1 VRKVPIDPG
10 EVYDVMEC
18 AYRHG
23 VLDKSMVIQGEALEA
38 VMQEADLNMGDLLN
52 RMDEAEE
59 ATVQKVDKMLDR
71 LGPFIKYANNDKLM
85 KFVSRIL
92 DIPFVKRM
100 MVQNMKKTILKV
112 MTGES
117 PPSLGERIK
126 AALGKAA

>member
-1 VRKVPIDPG
+1 MPIDPG

-23 VLDKSMVIQGEALEA
+23 VLDKFMTIQGEALEA
-38 VMQEADLNMGDLLN
+38 VMEETDLNMGDLLN

-59 ATVQKVDKMLDR
+59 ASVQKVDKLLDM

-85 KFVSRIL
+85 KFVSRLL
-92 DIPFVKRM
+92 DITFVKSM
-100 MVQNMKKTILKV
+100 MMANVKNTILKV

-117 PPSLGERIK
+117 PPSLGKRIK

>member
-23 VLDKSMVIQGEALEA
+23 VLDKFMAIQGEALEA
-38 VMQEADLNMGDLLN
+38 VMEEGNLNMGDLLN

-59 ATVQKVDKMLDR
+59 ATVQKVDRLLDK
-71 LGPFIKYANNDKLM
+71 LGPFIKYANNDKMM
-85 KFVSRIL
+85 KLTSRLL
-92 DIPFVKRM
+92 DVPFVKKM
-100 MVQNMKKTILKV
+100 MVANMKNTILKV

-117 PPSLGERIK
+117 PPSLGDKIK

>member
-1 VRKVPIDPG
+1 MPIDPG

-23 VLDKSMVIQGEALEA
+23 VLDKFTIIQGEALEA
-38 VMQEADLNMGDLLN
+38 VMEEANLNMGDLLN

-71 LGPFIKYANNDKLM
+71 LGPFIKYANNDTLM
-85 KFVSRIL
+85 KFMSRIL
-92 DIPFVKRM
+92 DIPFVKRK
-100 MVQNMKKTILKV
+100 MVQNMKNTILKV

-117 PPSLGERIK
+117 PPSL
-126 AALGKAA
+126 

>member
-1 VRKVPIDPG
+1 MPIDPG

-23 VLDKSMVIQGEALEA
+23 VLDKFMVIQGEALEA
-38 VMQEADLNMGDLLN
+38 VMEETDLNMGDLLN

-59 ATVQKVDKMLDR
+59 ASVQKVDKLLDM

-85 KFVSRIL
+85 KFVSRLL
-92 DIPFVKRM
+92 DITFVKSM
-100 MVQNMKKTILKV
+100 MMANVKNTILKV

-117 PPSLGERIK
+117 PPSLGKRIK

>member
-1 VRKVPIDPG
+1 MPINPG

-23 VLDKSMVIQGEALEA
+23 VLDKFMAIQGDALEA
-38 VMQEADLNMGDLLN
+38 VMEEGNLTMGDLLN

-59 ATVQKVDKMLDR
+59 ATVQKVDKLLDK

-85 KFVSRIL
+85 KLTSRLL
-92 DIPFVKRM
+92 DVPFVKKM
-100 MVQNMKKTILKV
+100 MVANMKNTILKV

-117 PPSLGERIK
+117 PPSLGDKIK